1 MWPLRLWDAQEVA
14 LFLSL
19 TLYVCHLAG
28 AISIQSPQQ
37 SLTRPVQQDVLF
49 SVDISCVGTPTIQ
62 WTFMSGRVSRD
73 IGAWQTGGYTNV
85 SEDYMDRVHTYTNG
99 SMGLSDLR
107 IQDAGFYVITVTELS
122 GSSKD
127 EGFVLKV
134 EEVLY
139 EDLQFLAVFAVG
151 LASLAGFLMVSMW
164 LMDKAYCRIKA
175 WRQRRQ
181 MPENDVTDLQPL

>member
-1 MWPLRLWDAQEVA
+1 MWPLRLWDAQEVTI
-14 LFLSL
+14 FLSL

-28 AISIQSPQQ
+28 AISIRSLQQ

-62 WTFMSGRVSRD
+62 WTFMSGRVSRN
-73 IGAWQTGGYTNV
+73 IGAWQPGGYTNV

-107 IQDAGFYVITVTELS
+107 IQDAGFYVITV
-122 GSSKD
+122 
-127 EGFVLKV
+127 
-134 EEVLY
+134 LY
-139 EDLQFLAVFAVG
+139 EDLQYLSVLAVV

-181 MPENDVTDLQPL
+181 MPENYVTELQPL

>member
-1 MWPLRLWDAQEVA
+1 MR
-14 LFLSL
+14 SL
-19 TLYVCHLAG
+19 LHCSRTG
-28 AISIQSPQQ
+28 AISIWSPQQ

-49 SVDISCVGTPTIQ
+49 SVDISCVGIPTIQ

-73 IGAWQTGGYTNV
+73 IGAWQPGGFTNV

-107 IQDAGFYVITVTELS
+107 IQDAGFYVITATELS

-139 EDLQFLAVFAVG
+139 EDLQYLAVFAVG
-151 LASLAGFLMVSMW
+151 LVSLAGFLMVSMW